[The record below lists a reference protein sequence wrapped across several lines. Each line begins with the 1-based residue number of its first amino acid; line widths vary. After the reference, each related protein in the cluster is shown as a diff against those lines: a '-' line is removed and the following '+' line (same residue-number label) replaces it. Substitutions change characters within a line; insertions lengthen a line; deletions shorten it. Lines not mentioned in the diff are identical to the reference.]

1 LVGAQLI
8 ITLRSVL
15 GSEFTPDV
23 EKAWTDIY
31 SVVSAQMQAGVT
43 EVAPVSLPVGPYSI
57 YLSGLSSAL
66 LLIIF
71 VG

>member
-1 LVGAQLI
+1 VTDLVGAQLI

-43 EVAPVSLPVGPYSI
+43 EIAPVSLRVFLFFYISVW
-57 YLSGLSSAL
+57 SE
-66 LLIIF
+66 
-71 VG
+71 